1 MNAAYDGGFGLLQKT
16 HSNTV
21 TDLMAARPKKI
32 KTHDHLVQA
41 EELILH
47 SHLEVRV

>member
-1 MNAAYDGGFGLLQKT
+1 MQKT
-16 HSNTV
+16 HSNTA

-41 EELILH
+41 EELIMH
-47 SHLEVRV
+47 SHLEVRAWVVHAWRGSR